1 MTVLMDDGQHT
12 QPTYSNII
20 QAYRDLVKASQ
31 PGDAVFCHYSG
42 HGAKLRD
49 DDGDE
54 KDGYDETL
62 VPVDYKSGG
71 MIR

>member
-1 MTVLMDDGQHT
+1 MDDGQHT
-12 QPTYSNII
+12 EPTHDNIV
-20 QAYRDLVKASQ
+20 QAYRKLVAAAQ
-31 PGDAVFCHYSG
+31 PGDAIFCHYSG

-62 VPVDYKSGG
+62 VPMDYAQGG